1 MRLLRDVLYRGEFP
15 LLGKKFHLP
24 PTPRKSVAVLG
35 ETPGPVIPEHSL
47 NNSKVSIA
55 ESNKQE
61 PSTESLH
68 APRSHT
74 FASLPR
80 AKI

>member
-1 MRLLRDVLYRGEFP
+1 MDVLYRGDFP
-15 LLGKKFHLP
+15 LLGKTFHLHL
-24 PTPRKSVAVLG
+24 TPRKSAAVPG
-35 ETPGPVIPEHSL
+35 GTPGPVISEYSL
-47 NNSKVSIA
+47 NNSKISIA

-68 APRSHT
+68 APQSYT
-74 FASLPR
+74 FASPPR